1 MKQSTTTDDRLQTTK
16 IAVSIYKLLLMI
28 SQTISNDTT
37 IVSGISFNGQ
47 KLCSGFLKDNSNL
60 KRYLMTI
67 QIVFTEN
74 DSKIDEKIEATIS
87 PSLTNIASLNST
99 FITRVKYSSIS
110 PPLVSTTTNRPPVIS
125 TEVDQYYGINDSKLD
140 TLSTKQCG
148 MSIASK
154 NSSVI
159 GRSEVPWLIT
169 VFGKFG
175 GIIRFLCNGIL
186 ISDQHALT
194 TSNCFEYKAEII
206 PLKTVSNLY
215 KNMFYYLI
223 FI

>member
-16 IAVSIYKLLLMI
+16 IADSIYKLLLMI

-60 KRYLMTI
+60 KRYSMTI

-74 DSKIDEKIEATIS
+74 GSKINEQIEANVS
-87 PSLTNIASLNST
+87 PSLRNSASLSST
-99 FITRVKYSSIS
+99 FITLDKYSSIS
-110 PPLVSTTTNRPPVIS
+110 PPLETTATVRLPIIS
-125 TEVDQYYGINDSKLD
+125 TEVDQLFSINDSKLD

-148 MSIASK
+148 MSIAST
-154 NSSVI
+154 NSSFI

-169 VFGKFG
+169 IFGKFG

-186 ISDQHALT
+186 ISEKHALT
-194 TSNCFEYKAEII
+194 TSNCFEYRAEII
-206 PLKTVSNLY
+206 PLNTVSNL
-215 KNMFYYLI
+215 
-223 FI
+223 